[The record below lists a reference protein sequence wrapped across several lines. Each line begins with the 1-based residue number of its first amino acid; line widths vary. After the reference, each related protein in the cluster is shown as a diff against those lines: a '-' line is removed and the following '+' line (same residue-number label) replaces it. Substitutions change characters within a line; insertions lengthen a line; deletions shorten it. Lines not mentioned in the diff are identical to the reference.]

1 MTRILTDSSA
11 GMTLE
16 DVKKIGV
23 EMVHIPIT
31 FDDGAD
37 FLDGKN
43 LTIAEFY
50 KKQAESKR
58 LPTTSAINQA
68 TFEEVFNDVKKKG
81 DEMVVLLLSS
91 GLSVTTEQAMKAKE
105 AVGYNKIYIVDALAT
120 VGTLIALVMEAVKLR
135 DKKMSGAQIEKEI
148 VKLVPKVKL
157 FAYLETLKY
166 LRAGGRISGVSA
178 VVGTMLNVKPSLAI
192 VNGKLESVHKSV
204 GVKKAAEW
212 VISQF
217 NTHDVDLTKPVYF
230 GHANRVSEAE
240 KLKEMARE
248 VRQFTDG
255 GNWMVSATVA
265 THTGPGAV
273 YIVYFVK

>member
-50 KKQAESKR
+50 KKQAESKK

-68 TFEEVFNDVKKKG
+68 TFEEVFNDVKKRG